1 MTNSEDRKRKEE
13 NMRVETRIVP
23 TPPVVKTPTPM
34 QRLVTELQEALAEAK
49 AKCAASMSGPD
60 QIYYQRQGI
69 VTGLRNALQA
79 AQEML

>member
-1 MTNSEDRKRKEE
+1 MTNSEARKRKEE

-34 QRLVTELQEALAEAK
+34 QRLVTELQEALTEAK